1 MICGIRHLLV
11 ALVLATAIAGPPA
24 PAAEPVN
31 LLTNGGFEEGTVG
44 WTPDPKHSL
53 VTGADDAHSGQSC
66 LSGEV
71 TGPKQALYL
80 KRRVPVKAQN
90 RYQFEVWAKAT
101 NRTKLVL
108 WVVPPG
114 ADERQLVTAW
124 DNVPQ
129 KWRRLSTPVSVGQD
143 GTLELLLIA
152 PSSHNAPAGRIWV
165 DDLALVETKMPPIAS
180 VSQGVGY
187 NDEPAMAAADDG
199 SIYCAWNSF
208 RDGFDSLQ
216 VARYRLE
223 GEKLEPAGAWQVCG
237 GEGTYV
243 LGPRVVSAGQ
253 SVVVL
258 YAAEV
263 DKKWDICAVT
273 CGADG
278 PGRPLAV
285 TSDAGVD
292 VKPAAAWRDGT
303 LWVAW
308 ESNSGGPRQVCA
320 ASVRDGKVSTPQV
333 VSRSETSDYAPS
345 VVVLQSG
352 EVCVAWHSFRENN
365 YDVYLRRKPADG
377 DWGPERRL
385 TSAAAVDRHPVLIPR
400 GDDLWLAYENS
411 QTGGRTKPY
420 RIGATDQRRLIVAKV
435 TAEGLLAPK
444 DYAQAS
450 PLYAHSEGASG
461 AFDAA
466 GRLWLAC
473 LKPRSPAKNW
483 DVFVTCLSGGGWQK
497 PVPVSNQKGLDRPPV
512 LALGGDRALIA
523 FQADPNP
530 GSWKTEEESAAATSD
545 VYLAAMPLDA
555 PPAAGP
561 IELEPLV
568 EPDEPF
574 EAGELRVAYGEDLPT
589 RSIEYQ
595 GKKLHLFFGD
605 LHEHTDVSICNR
617 NGDQTIDESYQHMR
631 DIARYDFACATDHGY
646 NLNPYLWNY
655 TAKLARTND
664 DPDRFVTF
672 LAEEWTSTFEE
683 YSEEHPYGFY
693 GHRNL
698 ILADMYFPR
707 WWNARN
713 YQNPAQVWE
722 DLRKMNANFVQI
734 PHQIADTGNVPT
746 DWNYTDEVA
755 QPVAEIFQI
764 RGSYEY
770 QGTPREAAR
779 TTPKPGYFLQDAW
792 ARGIV
797 IGVVASPDHGGGYG
811 KAAVFAPELTR
822 EAILDALRARH
833 CYGTTAAK
841 ILLDVRTDGHLM
853 GEKVSKPAPRNV
865 EVTIFARC
873 PGEIARIDV
882 CRNNQFIYTHEP
894 EGCDAQLTFV
904 DREPLAGRSY
914 YYVRVIQE
922 DEEIAWSSPVWFG
935 AE

>member
-1 MICGIRHLLV
+1 MICGTRYLT
-11 ALVLATAIAGPPA
+11 AAWVLATAIAGPLA
-24 PAAEPVN
+24 LAAEPVN

-53 VTGADDAHSGQSC
+53 VTGPGEAHSGEAC

-90 RYQFEVWAKAT
+90 RYQFDVWAKAT

-129 KWRRLSTPVSVGQD
+129 KWQRYSTPVTVGQD

-152 PSSHNAPAGRIWV
+152 PSSHNAPAGRMWV
-165 DDLALVETKMPPIAS
+165 DDLTLVETKMPPIAG

-208 RDGFDSLQ
+208 RDGADSLQ

-223 GEKLEPAGAWQVCG
+223 GEKLRPAGAWQVCG

-243 LGPRVVSAGQ
+243 LGPRVVSAGAG
-253 SVVVL
+253 VVVL
-258 YAAEV
+258 YAAEK

-273 CGADG
+273 CGPDG

-292 VKPAAAWRDGT
+292 VKPAAAWREGT

-308 ESNSGGPRQVCA
+308 ESNSGGPRQICA
-320 ASVRDGKVSTPQV
+320 ASVRDGKVSTPEL
-333 VSRSETSDYAPS
+333 VSRPESSSYAPS
-345 VVVLQSG
+345 VAVLQSG

-377 DWGPERRL
+377 DWAGERRL
-385 TSAAAVDRHPVLIPR
+385 TSAATVDRHPVLIPR

-450 PLYAHSEGASG
+450 PLYARSEGASA
-461 AFDAA
+461 AFDAG

-473 LKPRSPAKNW
+473 LKPRTPAKNW
-483 DVFVTCLSGGGWQK
+483 DVFVTCLSGSGWQK
-497 PVPVSNQKGLDRPPV
+497 PMPVSNQKGLDRPPV

-646 NLNPYLWNY
+646 NLNPYLWSY

-707 WWNARN
+707 WWNART
-713 YQNPAQVWE
+713 YQTPAQVWE

-770 QGTPREAAR
+770 QGTPREAGR
-779 TTPKPGYFLQDAW
+779 TTPPGSFIQDAW

-797 IGVVASPDHGGGYG
+797 IGVIASPDHGGGYG

-841 ILLDVRTDGHLM
+841 IFLDVRTDGHLM
-853 GEKVSKPAPRNV
+853 GEKIAKPAPKNV
-865 EVTIFARC
+865 EVAIRAAC
-873 PGEIARIDV
+873 PAEIARIDI
-882 CRNNQFIYTHEP
+882 CRNNQFIYTNEP
-894 EGCDAQLTFV
+894 DGCDAQLTFV